1 MIARDLVDSSA
12 PFVTADADINYVAR
26 QLALSDCGA
35 ITVVDE
41 RLFPIGIIT
50 RSNIEAARA
59 AHTPDVGEIPDF
71 LLNKRRA
78 SLPIMGDQKISDV
91 MTRKLFLVSEDTA
104 LIDIAR
110 LMENHDLKRLPV
122 VEKDRL
128 VGIVLRQSVLKALHQ
143 HPSSR
148 AQLTHALR
156 QGPLTE
162 RANSAYAYPAE
173 ISAEGFR
180 ALVAAYENAAR
191 EDEAKQARLA
201 KEQQEAIIR
210 SLEAQ
215 RLDDAHWR
223 QMLDD
228 ARRAAL
234 AGKNEYMLI
243 RFPAQLCRDGGRAIN
258 ASDHEWPKSLRGAP
272 ADIFQRWRDD
282 LHPLGFKIGAQI
294 ITFPDGLLGDAAL
307 FLMWSQ
313 TSK

>member
-1 MIARDLVDSSA
+1 
-12 PFVTADADINYVAR
+12 
-26 QLALSDCGA
+26 
-35 ITVVDE
+35 
-41 RLFPIGIIT
+41 
-50 RSNIEAARA
+50 
-59 AHTPDVGEIPDF
+59 
-71 LLNKRRA
+71 
-78 SLPIMGDQKISDV
+78 MGDQKISDV

-215 RLDDAHWR
+215 RLDDA
-223 QMLDD
+223 
-228 ARRAAL
+228 
-234 AGKNEYMLI
+234 GKNEYMLI